1 MSTFDRWRGEAKA
14 VGWLFGGDALGRVIS
29 QVGVVVTARVLG
41 PSAFGSVAVGMAVFG
56 IAAVLADA
64 GVGEA
69 GVRELTRRGD
79 GEERFCREVAPLRL
93 WLALPFVPVGLALVL
108 VSDNPSVY
116 GSGLLVAAV
125 PLSVVI
131 SGRFL
136 AARIG
141 ERFPEV
147 ARWTAVIA
155 VGQWVG
161 AVAGVLID
169 PGVGA
174 AGIGIVLVL
183 GLGATAAARGRP
195 LRRPD
200 GPTAREWLRRGRP
213 FFVIAAAVALY
224 SRGDRVVVAVV
235 EGSAAAG
242 GYAAAYNVVMVVAI
256 AGASIHA
263 AVLPRLIHESRT
275 ADPALWR
282 PRVRKLASISVPL
295 AVALALSAPWVIDA
309 LYGETYESA
318 GSVLRVLSPLVVLY
332 LLNPFLT
339 ATLVAQDR
347 QRVVAKIALS
357 NLAVAVVGYPVLTSV
372 WGVRGTALASVS
384 VETVGLLLALVVM
397 SRSTGGSTG
406 DRSVTA

>member
-14 VGWLFGGDALGRVIS
+14 VGWLFGGDALGRLIS

-41 PSAFGSVAVGMAVFG
+41 PSAFGSVAVGLAVFG

-64 GVGEA
+64 GIGEA
-69 GVRELTRRGD
+69 GVQELTRRGD
-79 GEERFCREVAPLRL
+79 GEERFRREVAPLRL
-93 WLALPFVPVGLALVL
+93 WLALPFMPVGLALVL
-108 VSDNPSVY
+108 ASDNPPVY
-116 GSGLLVAAV
+116 GSGVLIAAV
-125 PLSVVI
+125 PLSAII

-136 AARIG
+136 AARVG

-155 VGQWVG
+155 VGVWAG
-161 AVAGVLID
+161 AVAGVLVD
-169 PGVGA
+169 PSVGA

>member
-1 MSTFDRWRGEAKA
+1 MSTFDRWKGEAKA

-29 QVGVVVTARVLG
+29 QIGVVVTARVLG

-79 GEERFCREVAPLRL
+79 GEERFRREVAPLRL

-195 LRRPD
+195 WRRPD
-200 GPTAREWLRRGRP
+200 RSTAWGWLRRGRP

-224 SRGDRVVVAVV
+224 SRGDRVVVAAV

-256 AGASIHA
+256 AGASLHA

-275 ADPALWR
+275 ADTSLWIR
-282 PRVRKLASISVPL
+282 RVRKLAAISVPL
-295 AVALALSAPWVIDA
+295 ALALALSAPWVIDR

-357 NLAVAVVGYPVLTSV
+357 NLAVAVVGYPALTSA
-372 WGVRGTALASVS
+372 WGVRGTAMASVT
-384 VETVGLLLALVVM
+384 VETVGLLLALLVM
-397 SRSTGGSTG
+397 SRAQEARPASG
-406 DRSVTA
+406 V